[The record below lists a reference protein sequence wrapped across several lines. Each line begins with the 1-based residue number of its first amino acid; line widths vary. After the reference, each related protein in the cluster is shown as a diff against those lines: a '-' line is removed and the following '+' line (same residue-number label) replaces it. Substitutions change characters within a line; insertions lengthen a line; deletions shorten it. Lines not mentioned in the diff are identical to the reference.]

1 MVIFF
6 YFWSYCRFRKL
17 YSKNVRLLKI
27 EGFLPQDLDVA
38 ENYKRYLKPLP
49 QDFDVSD
56 LKDDKILMELHLI
69 LVKRYLGLR
78 VLIAKK
84 KRCYY
89 V

>member
-1 MVIFF
+1 M
-6 YFWSYCRFRKL
+6 
-17 YSKNVRLLKI
+17 

-56 LKDDKILMELHLI
+56 LNDDKILMELHLI
-69 LVKRYLGLR
+69 LVKRYLGLCVR
-78 VLIAKK
+78 ITNKND
-84 KRCYY
+84 CYC